1 MSPWSVLGAGASDDA
16 RWSPERDSP
25 PARPSTSSSVLSVCN
40 ACDLCTISVR
50 TFLFSIFLDLMHD
63 QRENLRDGEVVRERA
78 DFDPT
83 VHNRTPSASPSN
95 PLDSPHSS

>member
-1 MSPWSVLGAGASDDA
+1 MSSWSVLGAGASDDA
-16 RWSPERDSP
+16 RWSPERETP
-25 PARPSTSSSVLSVCN
+25 APLLPARPSTSSSVLSVCN

-50 TFLFSIFLDLMHD
+50 TFLFSVFLDLMHD

-83 VHNRTPSASPSN
+83 V
-95 PLDSPHSS
+95 L

>member
-1 MSPWSVLGAGASDDA
+1 MSSWSVLGAGASDDA
-16 RWSPERDSP
+16 RWSPEREDSCPP

-50 TFLFSIFLDLMHD
+50 TFLFSVFLDLMHD

-83 VHNRTPSASPSN
+83 V
-95 PLDSPHSS
+95 L